1 MIRIRRLI
9 IGYIIGGHALG
20 IVGAYLIAR
29 GIKLIP
35 VSIATGVS
43 IFTPVFIGLMLI
55 LGAGCLF
62 SNAVGM
68 SIKPKVNWIKELIKD
83 WPKKDIKD

>member
-9 IGYIIGGHALG
+9 IGYIIGGHALA

-35 VSIATGVS
+35 VSSATGVN
-43 IFTPVFIGLMLI
+43 IF
-55 LGAGCLF
+55 
-62 SNAVGM
+62 
-68 SIKPKVNWIKELIKD
+68 
-83 WPKKDIKD
+83 